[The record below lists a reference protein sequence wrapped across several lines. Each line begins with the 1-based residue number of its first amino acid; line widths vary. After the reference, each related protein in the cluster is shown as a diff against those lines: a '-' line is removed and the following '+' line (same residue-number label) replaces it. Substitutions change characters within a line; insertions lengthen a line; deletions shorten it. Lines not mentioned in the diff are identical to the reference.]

1 MSKGLTPGSVLPDFR
16 LPDENGIMHRLSEF
30 QGDDAMIVM
39 LGRGEHCPRERQH
52 QREMVRFHQ
61 WCPVA
66 FTQLVTILP
75 NDLHDTYKMRIS
87 TGAHWPYLADVD
99 LEVRRTFEIEE
110 YDLPVAIL
118 ALFGLAFLLFLAG
131 LEIDVHHL
139 RGRLLRYAV
148 LGYLVSLVLA
158 YGAGASFTALGWVP
172 QPLLLAIALSSTALG
187 LVVPVLKDAG
197 QVHSQVG
204 QTALA
209 AASVA
214 DFSAIVLLSLFF
226 SSSGGSTGSKVVVLG
241 AFAGLVAVTGLVVSG
256 AARSMRLGQVLV
268 RLQDTTSEIR
278 VRFAVLLLVA
288 FTALAER
295 FGLESI
301 LGAFLAGAII
311 GLVDRDSAS
320 HPNFRAKLEGIG
332 YGFLVP
338 VFFVASGIRLDLTGL
353 LHSPSALVRVPV
365 FLLALLVVRGL
376 PALLGLRANGP
387 GATMALGL
395 LQATSL
401 PFLVTITQIGV
412 ALGKITPVT
421 AAALVCA
428 GLLSVLI
435 FPLLALTILR
445 RSEPAPAPA
454 PAPAVTEPLPEPHLM

>member
-1 MSKGLTPGSVLPDFR
+1 MPDVSFTNLLVVCAVAVLAPLTVGFAPRLRIPAVVLEIIGGIIIGPSVL
-16 LPDENGIMHRLSEF
+16 GWVH
-30 QGDDAMIVM
+30 V
-39 LGRGEHCPRERQH
+39 
-52 QREMVRFHQ
+52 
-61 WCPVA
+61 
-66 FTQLVTILP
+66 
-75 NDLHDTYKMRIS
+75 
-87 TGAHWPYLADVD
+87 
-99 LEVRRTFEIEE
+99 
-110 YDLPVAIL
+110 DLPVSIL

-139 RGRLLRYAV
+139 RGRLLRFAV
-148 LGYLVSLVLA
+148 LGYLMSLVLA
-158 YGAGASFTALGWVP
+158 YGAGASFTALGWVS
-172 QPLLLAIALSSTALG
+172 QPLLLTIALSSTALG

-288 FTALAER
+288 FTALAAR

-301 LGAFLAGAII
+301 LGAFLAGAIV

-320 HPNFRAKLEGIG
+320 HPKFRAKLEGIG

-338 VFFVASGIRLDLTGL
+338 VFFVSSGIRLDLTGL

-387 GATMALGL
+387 RATLALGL

-412 ALGKITPVT
+412 VLGKITPVT

-435 FPLLALTILR
+435 FPLLALANLR
-445 RSEPAPAPA
+445 RGEPEPAEAEP
-454 PAPAVTEPLPEPHLM
+454 TEPGAAAAERIPEPHLM

>member
-1 MSKGLTPGSVLPDFR
+1 
-16 LPDENGIMHRLSEF
+16 
-30 QGDDAMIVM
+30 M
-39 LGRGEHCPRERQH
+39 LG
-52 QREMVRFHQ
+52 V
-61 WCPVA
+61 
-66 FTQLVTILP
+66 
-75 NDLHDTYKMRIS
+75 
-87 TGAHWPYLADVD
+87 
-99 LEVRRTFEIEE
+99 
-110 YDLPVAIL
+110 
-118 ALFGLAFLLFLAG
+118 
-131 LEIDVHHL
+131 
-139 RGRLLRYAV
+139 
-148 LGYLVSLVLA
+148 
-158 YGAGASFTALGWVP
+158 
-172 QPLLLAIALSSTALG
+172 
-187 LVVPVLKDAG
+187 
-197 QVHSQVG
+197 
-204 QTALA
+204 
-209 AASVA
+209 
-214 DFSAIVLLSLFF
+214 
-226 SSSGGSTGSKVVVLG
+226 
-241 AFAGLVAVTGLVVSG
+241 FAGLVAVTGLVVSG

-301 LGAFLAGAII
+301 LGAFLAGAIV
-311 GLVDRDSAS
+311 GLVDRDSVS
-320 HPNFRAKLEGIG
+320 HPKFRAKLEAIG

-338 VFFVASGIRLDLTGL
+338 VFFVSSGIRLDLTGL

-387 GATMALGL
+387 RATLALGL

-445 RSEPAPAPA
+445 RSGPAPAPGPGRDGA
-454 PAPAVTEPLPEPHLM
+454 AARTAHDVNGHASAAEGGEHPFGCDDAGLGGSRVYAGASD